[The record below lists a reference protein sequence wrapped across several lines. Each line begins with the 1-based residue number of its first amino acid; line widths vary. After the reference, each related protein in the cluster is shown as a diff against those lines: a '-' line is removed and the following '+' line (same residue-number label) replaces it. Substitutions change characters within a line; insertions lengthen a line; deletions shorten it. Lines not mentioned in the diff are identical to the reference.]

1 VPVEAS
7 TVTLLAGLMPKRILL
22 VDDNPIVRRQL
33 RFYLETATGFEVS
46 GEAINGRD
54 AIEKAQ
60 ELSPDL
66 IILDFTMPVMN
77 GLEAAKTLRAMM
89 PEVRLILF
97 TVHRSANLDS
107 NASVAGI
114 NAVISKVEGVTALVD
129 RVRSLLEPP

>member
-1 VPVEAS
+1 
-7 TVTLLAGLMPKRILL
+7 MPKRILL
-22 VDDNPIVRRQL
+22 VDDNSIVRRQL

-89 PEVRLILF
+89 PEVPLILF

-107 NASVAGI
+107 DASVAGI
-114 NAVISKVEGVTALVD
+114 NAVISKVEGVTALID
-129 RVRSLLEPP
+129 RVRSLLLEPA

>member
-1 VPVEAS
+1 
-7 TVTLLAGLMPKRILL
+7 MPKRILL

>member
-1 VPVEAS
+1 
-7 TVTLLAGLMPKRILL
+7 MPKRILL
-22 VDDNPIVRRQL
+22 VDDNSIVRRQL

-89 PEVRLILF
+89 PEVPLILF

-129 RVRSLLEPP
+129 RVRSLLEPA

>member
-1 VPVEAS
+1 
-7 TVTLLAGLMPKRILL
+7 MPKRILL
-22 VDDNPIVRRQL
+22 VDDNSIVRRQL

-89 PEVRLILF
+89 PEVPLILF

-129 RVRSLLEPP
+129 RVRSLLVPA

>member
-1 VPVEAS
+1 
-7 TVTLLAGLMPKRILL
+7 MPKRILL

-89 PEVRLILF
+89 PEVPLILF
-97 TVHRSANLDS
+97 TVHRSANLESD
-107 NASVAGI
+107 ACVAGI

-129 RVRSLLEPP
+129 RVRSLLEPA

>member
-1 VPVEAS
+1 
-7 TVTLLAGLMPKRILL
+7 MPKRILL

-89 PEVRLILF
+89 PEVPLILF

-129 RVRSLLEPP
+129 RVRSLLVPA

>member
-1 VPVEAS
+1 
-7 TVTLLAGLMPKRILL
+7 MPKSILI
-22 VDDNPIVRRQL
+22 VDDNAVVRRCL
-33 RFYLETATGFEVS
+33 RGIFEDEGWEIC
-46 GEAINGRD
+46 GEAENGRD
-54 AIEKAQ
+54 AIEKAL

-89 PEVRLILF
+89 PEVPLILF

-129 RVRSLLEPP
+129 RVRSLLEPA

>member
-1 VPVEAS
+1 
-7 TVTLLAGLMPKRILL
+7 MPKRILL

-77 GLEAAKTLRAMM
+77 GLEASKTLRAIM
-89 PEVRLILF
+89 PEVPLILF

-129 RVRSLLEPP
+129 RVRSLLEPA

>member
-1 VPVEAS
+1 
-7 TVTLLAGLMPKRILL
+7 MPKRILL

-89 PEVRLILF
+89 PEVPLILF

-129 RVRSLLEPP
+129 RVRSLLEPA